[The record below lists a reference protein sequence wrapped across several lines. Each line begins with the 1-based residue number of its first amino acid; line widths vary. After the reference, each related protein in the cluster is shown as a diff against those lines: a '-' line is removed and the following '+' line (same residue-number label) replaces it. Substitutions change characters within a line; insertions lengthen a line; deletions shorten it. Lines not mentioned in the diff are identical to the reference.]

1 MHKQLYVG
9 SRDSNDCCTKACV
22 PASSTTVLIV
32 QPVGDLHI
40 HCGMREVLVITGRG
54 AANQRPACKSWH
66 KIRCLSSQAEECQ
79 RREASQAA
87 AAFQEALA
95 AQQKMTGGQEGRLGS
110 LRRQLAADLADV
122 SPHSQATAPASPGP
136 SHRQTHPTAAA
147 PTQQDAARLKGLSS
161 QSTHAQRSS
170 GSRSVTSHPNDSAP
184 KTEPADVSEQ
194 ATQAAVEVLNQ
205 DTDTG
210 GALPLEDNKP
220 IAAERRTKL
229 PQIAEASAE
238 RIDSLPAQQ
247 HISFM
252 NGAFKDNQVTLET
265 PSLFP
270 GSHQQ
275 PNDHVQDSTA
285 AGSEEMLRESDA
297 QLPNQNGIAVHTAV
311 QEAVAS
317 GSPTANRENVPLNHS
332 APFSQSQGKPRQA
345 LQDAGGSLKLSLQG
359 AGGQAGPERYG
370 DEFDDME

>member
-1 MHKQLYVG
+1 M
-9 SRDSNDCCTKACV
+9 
-22 PASSTTVLIV
+22 
-32 QPVGDLHI
+32 
-40 HCGMREVLVITGRG
+40 
-54 AANQRPACKSWH
+54 
-66 KIRCLSSQAEECQ
+66 CLSFQAEECQ
-79 RREASQAA
+79 RRDASQAA

-95 AQQKMTGGQEGRLGS
+95 AQQQMTSGQEGRLRS

-122 SPHSQATAPASPGP
+122 SPHSQTTAPASPGP

-147 PTQQDAARLKGLSS
+147 PTQQDAARLKGISS

-170 GSRSVTSHPNDSAP
+170 GSRSVTSQPNDSAP
-184 KTEPADVSEQ
+184 KMEPADLSEQ
-194 ATQAAVEVLNQ
+194 ATQAAVEVPNR
-205 DTDTG
+205 DMVSN
-210 GALPLEDNKP
+210 GALPMEDNEP
-220 IAAERRTKL
+220 TDAERSMKV

-238 RIDSLPAQQ
+238 HIDSLLAQQ

-275 PNDHVQDSTA
+275 PNGHMQDSTA
-285 AGSEEMLRESDA
+285 AISQERLRESDA
-297 QLPNQNGIAVHTAV
+297 QLANQDGAAGHTAV
-311 QEAVAS
+311 QEAVAD

-332 APFSQSQGKPRQA
+332 APLSQSQGKPGHA

-370 DEFDDME
+370 DEFEEME

>member
-1 MHKQLYVG
+1 M
-9 SRDSNDCCTKACV
+9 
-22 PASSTTVLIV
+22 
-32 QPVGDLHI
+32 
-40 HCGMREVLVITGRG
+40 
-54 AANQRPACKSWH
+54 
-66 KIRCLSSQAEECQ
+66 CLSFQAEECQ
-79 RREASQAA
+79 KTDASQAA

-95 AQQKMTGGQEGRLGS
+95 AQQQMTSGQEGRLRS

-122 SPHSQATAPASPGP
+122 SPHSQTTAPASPGP

-147 PTQQDAARLKGLSS
+147 PTQQDAARLKGISS

-170 GSRSVTSHPNDSAP
+170 GSRSVTSQPNDSAP
-184 KTEPADVSEQ
+184 KMEPADLSEQ
-194 ATQAAVEVLNQ
+194 ATQAAVEVPNQ
-205 DTDTG
+205 DMVSN
-210 GALPLEDNKP
+210 GALPMEDNEP
-220 IAAERRTKL
+220 TDAERSMKL

-275 PNDHVQDSTA
+275 PNGHMQDSTA
-285 AGSEEMLRESDA
+285 AVSQERLRESDA
-297 QLPNQNGIAVHTAV
+297 QLANQDGAAGHTAV
-311 QEAVAS
+311 QEAVAD

-332 APFSQSQGKPRQA
+332 APLSQSQGKPGQA

-370 DEFDDME
+370 DEFEEME